1 MQGQLRISVEEK
13 DRMHRE
19 CLSLQKQ
26 LDYYK
31 VCTILCDA
39 HANGQGETE
48 SLQKKMKDA
57 DNVLSEK
64 MALTR
69 QVIALQ
75 VFYNKRTP
83 LMLAGTRE

>member
-1 MQGQLRISVEEK
+1 MKLLSEEK
-13 DRMHRE
+13 DRVHRDF
-19 CLSLQKQ
+19 LGMQKQ

-31 VCTILCDA
+31 VSSTERGTDRKS
-39 HANGQGETE
+39 ETE

-69 QVIALQ
+69 QVITLQ
-75 VFYNKRTP
+75 V
-83 LMLAGTRE
+83 LI

>member
-1 MQGQLRISVEEK
+1 MQGQMRLLSEER
-13 DRMHRE
+13 DRMHRDS
-19 CLSLQKQ
+19 LSLHKQ

-31 VCTILCDA
+31 VSPPQNA
-39 HANGQGETE
+39 GSHQAETE

-69 QVIALQ
+69 QIIALQ
-75 VFYNKRTP
+75 V
-83 LMLAGTRE
+83 